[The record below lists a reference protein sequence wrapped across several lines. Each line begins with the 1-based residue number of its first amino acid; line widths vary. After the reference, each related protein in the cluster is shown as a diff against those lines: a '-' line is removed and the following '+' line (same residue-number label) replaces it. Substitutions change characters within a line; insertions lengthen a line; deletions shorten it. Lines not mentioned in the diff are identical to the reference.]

1 MVHEEVSPLRSKERE
16 RSPKSLP
23 LVEVVLAVTVNIIV
37 KGDMR

>member
-1 MVHEEVSPLRSKERE
+1 MKKFHLSGVKRE

-23 LVEVVLAVTVNIIV
+23 LVEVVLTVTVNIIV